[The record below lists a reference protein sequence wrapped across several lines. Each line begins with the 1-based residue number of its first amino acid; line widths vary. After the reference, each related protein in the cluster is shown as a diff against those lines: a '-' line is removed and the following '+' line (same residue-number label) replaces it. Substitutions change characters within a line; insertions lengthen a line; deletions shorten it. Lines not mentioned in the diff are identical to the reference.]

1 MKIKCQECGTIIEIE
16 DSEYPVGIEQTI
28 ECPLCQ
34 TEVSFT
40 LNSES
45 NQIGGLPPTLPVVK
59 SPIRVKSRLVK
70 KEDNSQ
76 TESSQKDERV
86 VEADGNNVNT
96 DWDETMAIYD
106 EPDQHNYFKIGGIIG
121 GIIIVLFLIGKYAWH
136 SQSQPSTF
144 VDSDTIEELVDSMAF
159 EGIINESDSI
169 ISFLTS
175 MYENSMYE
183 SYPFLNSHCTQHL
196 LSVLSEAYDYD
207 CNESPCYAT
216 WLFRTSA
223 QDEKSPTENVS
234 RVVSV
239 MDVEDNW
246 FEVEFYDGGWKGVK
260 RIKAYFKDDVI
271 VMDIIETVYDE
282 ASENM
287 KNIIEVEDSTD
298 ITLNNGTFPI
308 SVLYERKLNESDI
321 EDIIPKDLELLRN
334 LMFARHG
341 YRFSR
346 DDLMSYFSKFSW
358 YTPST
363 DDASEIYENMTE
375 IEKYNVEFIK
385 DHE

>member
-40 LNSES
+40 LSSE
-45 NQIGGLPPTLPVVK
+45 NDKTGALPPTPPTTK
-59 SPIRVKSRLVK
+59 NPIRVKSRSVK
-70 KEDNSQ
+70 KNDNSQ

-86 VEADGNNVNT
+86 IEADDNTSNT
-96 DWDETMAIYD
+96 DWEETMAIYD
-106 EPDQHNYFKIGGIIG
+106 EPNQQNYLKIGGVIG
-121 GIIIVLFLIGKYAWH
+121 VILIIVFFIGKYAWH
-136 SQSQPSTF
+136 SQSRPSSF
-144 VDSDTIEELVDSMAF
+144 VDSDTIEELVDSMVV

-216 WLFRTSA
+216 WLFRTAA

-234 RVVSV
+234 RVMSV
-239 MDVEDNW
+239 VDVGDNW

-260 RIKAYFKDDVI
+260 RIKAYFKDDEI

-282 ASENM
+282 VSENM
-287 KNIIEVEDSTD
+287 KNLKEVEDSTY
-298 ITLNNGTFPI
+298 ITLNNGIFSI
-308 SVLYERKLNESDI
+308 SVLYERKLNESDV
-321 EDIIPKDLELLRN
+321 EDMIPKDLELLRN
-334 LMFARHG
+334 VMFARHG

-346 DDLMSYFSKFSW
+346 EDLLSYFSRFSW

-363 DDASEIYENMTE
+363 DNASEIYENMTE

-385 DHE
+385 SHE